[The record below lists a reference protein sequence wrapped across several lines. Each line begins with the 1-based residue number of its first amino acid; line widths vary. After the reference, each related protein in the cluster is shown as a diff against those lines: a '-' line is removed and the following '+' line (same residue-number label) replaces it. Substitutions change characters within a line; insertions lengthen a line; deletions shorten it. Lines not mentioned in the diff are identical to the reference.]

1 MGFGHGHG
9 GMAAG
14 WARRKGARGE
24 NRMTRM
30 HDDRLPRLPVP
41 TREQLA
47 QLGLGGV
54 AYLRAV
60 EVDGT
65 PAVAI
70 FGADGRQIGLAPDV
84 AQAAAAVFEH
94 EMIPVSVH

>member
-1 MGFGHGHG
+1 MNTTHDKH
-9 GMAAG
+9 AP
-14 WARRKGARGE
+14 
-24 NRMTRM
+24 RM
-30 HDDRLPRLPVP
+30 PVP

-60 EVDGT
+60 VVDGA

-70 FGADGRQIGLAPDV
+70 FGADGRQIGLAPDA
-84 AQAAAAVFEH
+84 AQAAAAVVEH

>member
-1 MGFGHGHG
+1 MDMSFDNRHAPF
-9 GMAAG
+9 AA
-14 WARRKGARGE
+14 
-24 NRMTRM
+24 
-30 HDDRLPRLPVP
+30 P

-47 QLGLGGV
+47 QIGLGGI
-54 AYLRAV
+54 AYLRPV
-60 EVDGT
+60 VVDGS

-84 AQAAAAVFEH
+84 HQAAVAVLEH

>member
-1 MGFGHGHG
+1 M
-9 GMAAG
+9 
-14 WARRKGARGE
+14 GARGE
-24 NRMTRM
+24 ELMNTINSK
-30 HDDRLPRLPVP
+30 HAPKPPVP

-60 EVDGT
+60 TVDGA

-84 AQAAAAVFEH
+84 AQAAAAVFQH
-94 EMIPVSVH
+94 EMIPVWVH

>member
-1 MGFGHGHG
+1 M
-9 GMAAG
+9 
-14 WARRKGARGE
+14 
-24 NRMTRM
+24 NTM
-30 HDDRLPRLPVP
+30 HDKHPPRLPVP

-60 EVDGT
+60 MVDGA

>member
-1 MGFGHGHG
+1 MNPTSQDQG
-9 GMAAG
+9 
-14 WARRKGARGE
+14 
-24 NRMTRM
+24 
-30 HDDRLPRLPVP
+30 DRFPVP

-47 QLGLGGV
+47 QIGLGGV
-54 AYLRAV
+54 AYLRPV
-60 EVDGT
+60 VVDGA

-70 FGADGRQIGLAPDV
+70 FGADGRQIGLAPDA